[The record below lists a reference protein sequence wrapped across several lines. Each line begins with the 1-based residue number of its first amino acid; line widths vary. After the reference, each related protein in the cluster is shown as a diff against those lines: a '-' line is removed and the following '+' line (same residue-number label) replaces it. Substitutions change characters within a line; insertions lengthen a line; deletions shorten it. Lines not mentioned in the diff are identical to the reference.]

1 MSKYEQALIDVKA
14 LEMMRADYPGAK
26 PSDNPLLYEEY
37 KFHAEKALDREEK
50 QKESKGRVIDLRR
63 LDARQKVAVLKEAL
77 ELAEYELRIL
87 EEQDEGDSDQGEG
100 DGVARKKPRVVKG
113 EAGAREVKKP
123 KLSDEAGEVHV

>member
-77 ELAEYELRIL
+77 ELAEYELKIL
-87 EEQDEGDSDQGEG
+87 EEQEPESDLGEN
-100 DGVARKKPRVVKG
+100 DGIARKKPRVVKG
-113 EAGAREVKKP
+113 EAGAREVKNSRVP
-123 KLSDEAGEVHV
+123 EEAKEA

>member
-14 LEMMRADYPGAK
+14 LEMMRTDYPGAK

-77 ELAEYELRIL
+77 DLAEYELKIL
-87 EEQDEGDSDQGEG
+87 EEQEPESDLGEN

-113 EAGAREVKKP
+113 EAGAREVTKNRVP
-123 KLSDEAGEVHV
+123 EEASEV